1 MSSVKSSPPET
12 LTETEA
18 AAELER
24 LAAEIAHHDKL
35 YHQQDAPEISDA
47 DYDALRRRNNEIE
60 ARFPELIRADSPSR
74 RVGAA
79 PSTAFAKVT
88 HAIPMLSLENAFDEQ
103 DVRDFFA
110 GIRNF
115 FRRPEDVARVAADAI
130 EVMAEPK
137 IDGLSAALRYE
148 HGRLVLGATRG
159 DGITGEDVT
168 NNLRTLASVPKQ
180 LSGKGWPDVVEIRG
194 EVYMERDGFFAVNAE
209 REAAG
214 EPVFAN
220 PRNVAAG
227 SLRQLDPAITA
238 RRPLKFFAY
247 AWGEA
252 SAPFA
257 RTHDDALKRFS
268 EWGFTVNP
276 RSRLCRGVDEVLAAY
291 REIAADRAE
300 LPYDIDGV
308 VYKVNDLGLQQRLGM
323 VSRAPRW
330 ALAHKFPAQQAQTV
344 LNDIIIQVGRTG
356 SLTPVA
362 VLEPITVG
370 GVVVQRATLHNE
382 DEIARKDVRIGD
394 TVIVQRA
401 GDVIP
406 QIVSVILDRRSKDA
420 EPYKFPDHCPI
431 CGSLAVREPGIVAR
445 RCTGGLICAA
455 QAVERLKHFVARDC
469 FDIEG
474 MGSKHIAEF
483 WEDGLIRGPGDIFRL
498 TADKIVGRE
507 GWGELS
513 AKKLIAAIDERRRIS
528 LDRFINAL
536 GIPQVGQATARLLA
550 RHYGSLD
557 NWRHEMV
564 AAQDVENPSRADLLD
579 VHGIGADMAADII
592 GFFAEPHNREL
603 LDDLCGELT
612 VLDYEAPS
620 RGGASPLA
628 GKIIVFTG
636 GLQSMSRSEAK
647 ARAEA
652 LGANVASSV
661 SAKTNFVVIGADA
674 GSKAAKAATL
684 GVTALDEAAWLKLAG
699 IGEEHEL
706 TAAPG
711 EGQA

>member
-1 MSSVKSSPPET
+1 VTATVASEN

-24 LAAEIAHHDKL
+24 LAEEIAHHDRL

-47 DYDALRRRNNEIE
+47 DYDELRRRNNAIE
-60 ARFPELIRADSPSR
+60 ARFPELIRTDSPSR

-79 PSTAFAKVT
+79 PSAGFAKVT
-88 HAIPMLSLENAFDEQ
+88 HSIPMLSLGNAFDEQ

-115 FRRPEDVARVAADAI
+115 FRRPEDVARVAEDAI
-130 EVMAEPK
+130 EIMAEPK
-137 IDGLSAALRYE
+137 IDGLSAAWRYE

-159 DGITGEDVT
+159 DGVTGEDVT
-168 NNLRTLASVPKQ
+168 QNLRTLRSVPKQ
-180 LSGKGWPDVVEIRG
+180 LAGSGWPDVLEVRG
-194 EVYMERDGFFAVNAE
+194 EVYMEREGFFAVNAE
-209 REAAG
+209 RETAG
-214 EPVFAN
+214 EAVFAN

-257 RTHDDALKRFS
+257 RSHAEALQHFRD
-268 EWGFTVNP
+268 WGFTVNP

-291 REIAADRAE
+291 REIGGDRAG

-308 VYKVNDLGLQQRLGM
+308 VYKVNDLELQRRLGM

-344 LNDIIIQVGRTG
+344 LDDILIQVGRMG

-382 DEIARKDVRIGD
+382 DEIQRKDVRVGD
-394 TVIVQRA
+394 TVVIQRA

-406 QIVSVILDRRSKDA
+406 QIVSVVLDRRPKDA
-420 EPYKFPDHCPI
+420 VPYVFPEKCPI
-431 CGSLAVREPGIVAR
+431 CGSLAVREPGMAAR

-474 MGSKHIAEF
+474 MGAKHIAAF
-483 WEDGLIRGPGDIFRL
+483 WEDGLIRTPGDIFRL
-498 TADKIVGRE
+498 KAEEIAGRE
-507 GWGELS
+507 GWGETS
-513 AKKLIAAIDERRRIS
+513 AGNLIRAIDERRRIT

-550 RHYGSLD
+550 RHYRSLA
-557 NWRHEMV
+557 NWRHEME
-564 AAQDVENPSRADLLD
+564 AAQDPESPAHAGLID
-579 VHGIGADMAADII
+579 VHGIGADMAADIV
-592 GFFAEPHNREL
+592 GFFAEPHNRTM
-603 LDDLCGELT
+603 LDDLTGEIE
-612 VLDYEAPS
+612 VHDYAAPS
-620 RGGASPLA
+620 RGAAASPLA
-628 GKIIVFTG
+628 GKTVVFTG
-636 GLQSMSRSEAK
+636 GLEAMSRSEAK

-652 LGANVASSV
+652 LGANVASTV
-661 SAKTNFVVIGADA
+661 SAKTDFVVVGADA
-674 GSKAAKAATL
+674 GSKATKAAAL
-684 GVTALDEAAWLKLAG
+684 GLTTLDEAAWLKLAG
-699 IGEEHEL
+699 VD
-706 TAAPG
+706 AAVPA
-711 EGQA
+711 ESAN

>member
-1 MSSVKSSPPET
+1 MTAVGK
-12 LTETEA
+12 LTDDQA
-18 AAELER
+18 AAELEK
-24 LAAEIAHHDKL
+24 LAAEILHHDRL
-35 YHQQDAPEISDA
+35 YYTSDAPEISDA
-47 DYDALRRRNNEIE
+47 EYDELRRRNAAIE
-60 ARFPELIRADSPSR
+60 ARFPKLIRADSPSR

-79 PSTAFAKVT
+79 PSTGFAKVT
-88 HAIPMLSLENAFDEQ
+88 HAVPMLSLENAFDEQ

-115 FRRPEDVARVAADAI
+115 FRRPEDVARVAEDAI

-148 HGRLVLGATRG
+148 QGRLVLGATRG
-159 DGITGEDVT
+159 DGVTGEDVT
-168 NNLRTLASVPKQ
+168 ANIRTLESVPKQ
-180 LSGKGWPDVVEIRG
+180 LAGKGWPDILEMRG
-194 EVYMERDGFFAVNAE
+194 EVYMEREGFFAVNAE

-247 AWGEA
+247 AWGET

-257 RTHDDALKRFS
+257 ATYAEALAYFRD
-268 EWGFTVNP
+268 WGFTVNA
-276 RSRLCRGVDEVLAAY
+276 RSRLCHGVDEVLAAY
-291 REIAADRAE
+291 HEIGADRAQ

-323 VSRAPRW
+323 ISRAPRW

-344 LNDIIIQVGRTG
+344 LNDIIIQVGRQG

-406 QIVSVILDRRSKDA
+406 QIVSIVPERRPKDA
-420 EPYKFPDHCPI
+420 KPYLFPDHCPI

-455 QAVERLKHFVARDC
+455 QVVERLRHFVARDC

-498 TADKIVGRE
+498 TADQIMGRE
-507 GWGELS
+507 GWGETS
-513 AKKLIAAIDERRRIS
+513 AQKLIAAIDERRRIS

-536 GIPQVGQATARLLA
+536 GIPQVGQATSRLLA
-550 RHYGSLD
+550 RHYRSLD
-557 NWRHEMV
+557 NWRREME
-564 AAQDVENPSRADLLD
+564 AAQDLESPGYAGLLD
-579 VHGIGADMAADII
+579 VHGIGVDMAADIV
-592 GFFAEPHNREL
+592 GFFAEPHNRDL
-603 LDDLCGELT
+603 LDDLARQVT
-612 VLDYEAPS
+612 VVDYEAPARAS
-620 RGGASPLA
+620 ASPLV
-628 GKIIVFTG
+628 GKTIVFTG
-636 GLQSMSRSEAK
+636 GLESMSRSEAK

-674 GSKAAKAATL
+674 GSKATKAAAL
-684 GVTALDEAAWLKLAG
+684 GVTTLDEAEWLQLAG
-699 IGEEHEL
+699 VSEV
-706 TAAPG
+706 AC
-711 EGQA
+711 

>member
-1 MSSVKSSPPET
+1 MSADAIAVEA
-12 LTETEA
+12 LTETAA

-24 LAAEIAHHDKL
+24 LAAEIAHHDRL
-35 YHQQDAPEISDA
+35 YYTRDAPEISDA
-47 DYDALRRRNNEIE
+47 EYDRLRQRNSAIE
-60 ARFPELIRADSPSR
+60 ARFPELVRADSPSR

-79 PSTAFAKVT
+79 PATGFAKVT
-88 HAIPMLSLENAFDEQ
+88 HTVPMLSLENAFDEQ

-115 FRRPEDVARVAADAI
+115 FRRPEDVARVAEDAI

-137 IDGLSAALRYE
+137 IDGLSAAVRYE
-148 HGRLVLGATRG
+148 GGRLALGATRG
-159 DGITGEDVT
+159 DGVTGEDVT
-168 NNLRTLASVPKQ
+168 ANIRTVASIPKQ
-180 LSGKGWPDVVEIRG
+180 LAGSGWPDILEVRG
-194 EVYMERDGFFAVNAE
+194 EIYMEREGFFAVNAE

-214 EPVFAN
+214 EPLFAN

-257 RTHDDALKRFS
+257 RSHAEALRHFHD
-268 EWGFTVNP
+268 WGFTVNP
-276 RSRLCRGVDEVLAAY
+276 RSRLCRGVEEVLAAY
-291 REIAADRAE
+291 REIGADRAA

-308 VYKVNDLGLQQRLGM
+308 VYKVNDLALQNRLGM

-344 LNDIIIQVGRTG
+344 LNDIVIQVGRQG

-406 QIVSVILDRRSKDA
+406 QIVSVVLERRPKDA
-420 EPYKFPDHCPI
+420 KPYRFPDHCPI
-431 CGSLAVREPGIVAR
+431 CNSLAVREEGMAAR

-455 QAVERLKHFVARDC
+455 QAVERLRHFVARDC

-474 MGSKHIAEF
+474 LGAKHIAEF
-483 WEDGLIRGPGDIFRL
+483 WEDKLIRSPADIFRL
-498 TADKIVGRE
+498 TAGKIADRE
-507 GWGELS
+507 GWGEVS
-513 AKKLIAAIDERRRIS
+513 ATKLIAAIDGRRLIS

-550 RHYGSLD
+550 RHYRSLAH
-557 NWRHEMV
+557 WREEMEAPETE
-564 AAQDVENPSRADLLD
+564 AAHASLLD
-579 VHGIGADMAADII
+579 VHGIGADMAADIV
-592 GFFAEPHNREL
+592 GFFAEPHNRAL
-603 LDDLCGELT
+603 LDDLAREVT
-612 VLDYEAPS
+612 VLDYAAPA
-620 RGGASPLA
+620 RAAASPLS
-628 GKIIVFTG
+628 GKTIVFTG
-636 GLQSMSRSEAK
+636 GLESMSRSEAK

-661 SAKTNFVVIGADA
+661 SAKTDFVVVGADA
-674 GSKAAKAATL
+674 GSKAARAAAL
-684 GVTALDEAAWLKLAG
+684 GVTTLDEGDWLKLAG
-699 IGEEHEL
+699 VEATG
-706 TAAPG
+706 
-711 EGQA
+711 